1 MSIAKVAVVQAG
13 SVPYDTPQTVD
24 MVRAQAARCAGQGAQ
39 LIVFPEALI
48 GGYPKGEDFGV
59 QIGKRSTEGREQFRR
74 YFDSAIEVPGPVA
87 TELAQVALACQA
99 YLVIGVVERALGTLY
114 CTVLFFN
121 PGGLLMGKHRK
132 VMPTAMERVIWGC
145 GDGSTLPVFETP
157 LGRLGAVICWENY
170 MPLLRMHMYA
180 KGIQLYCAPTVDD
193 RASWIPSMQH
203 IAVEGRCFVFS
214 ACQFVPAIGGTTV
227 RPGSANLASVP
238 PLIRGG
244 SMIVDPFGKIMQ
256 GPIYDVEATLIAEI
270 DLNRTVEG
278 KFDLDVAGHYAR
290 PGIFRLEVNES
301 ASS

>member
-1 MSIAKVAVVQAG
+1 MSTAKVAVVQVG
-13 SVPYDTPQTVD
+13 SVPYDTARTMDV
-24 MVRAQAARCAGQGAQ
+24 VRAQAAQCAGQGAQ
-39 LIVFPEALI
+39 LIVFPEALV

-59 QIGKRSTEGREQFRR
+59 QIGRRSTEGREQFRR
-74 YFDSAIEVPGPVA
+74 YFDSAIDVPGPVA
-87 TELAQVALACQA
+87 TELAQIALACRA

-114 CTVLFFN
+114 CTVLFFS
-121 PGGLLMGKHRK
+121 PHGALMGKHRK

-145 GDGSTLPVFETP
+145 GDGSTLPVFATP

-193 RASWIPSMQH
+193 RDSWIPSMQH
-203 IAVEGRCFVFS
+203 IAIEGRCFVLS
-214 ACQFVPAIGGTTV
+214 ACQYVSPVGEATV
-227 RPGSANLASVP
+227 RPGGANLASAP

-244 SMIVDPFGKIMQ
+244 SMIVDPFGKIVQ
-256 GPIYDVEATLIAEI
+256 GPIYDGEAALIAEI

-290 PGIFRLEVNES
+290 PEIFRLEVNES
-301 ASS
+301 AP